1 MDALR
6 RRMILRTLK
15 LRTDKIR
22 KIEATRSRESWPSL
36 VAQELPQPSLVS
48 LAGFSSREETL
59 LNGATSIRG
68 RERLNQHLFH
78 VVLGN
83 RRGVADAICKC
94 HLGSELFS
102 QQS

>member
-68 RERLNQHLFH
+68 RERLNEL
-78 VVLGN
+78 LGN
-83 RRGVADAICKC
+83 SRGVADAICKC